1 MLLDQIVGVPA
12 PPHLAQCADHRHIL
26 VVHAIDA
33 SHAQAVHVQ
42 RAFDRRA
49 PDALVRHSVRLSLLV
64 HDMLP
69 PVRVAARGPRSLQ
82 CHRAGD
88 QRRDVD
94 VGSGLVSAKSAAFA
108 DRPRDRV
115 RHRRDQLGLGFVGQ
129 VPQRAGSQHVQ
140 YAAACLT
147 HAVGGVHHHLHAA

>member
-1 MLLDQIVGVPA
+1 MLLDQIVGVAA
-12 PPHLAQCADHRHIL
+12 PLYLAQCADHRHIL

-42 RAFDRRA
+42 RVFDRRA
-49 PDALVRHSVRLSLLV
+49 PDAFVCHKSFPLLV

-94 VGSGLVSAKSAAFA
+94 VGSGLVPAKSAAFA